1 MTEHSLTAGQL
12 SGNSNKQDKQNKQN
26 EIDSQI
32 SSDSSSNENTTTYY
46 LSFSSAQEIIR
57 QLLTYER
64 IVLQPCVMPKLTNF
78 ELAKKLNIS
87 VKLLKNLQAS
97 PLFYKA
103 ISGYISFPLA
113 KLYCGTLLYKSFS
126 VRNGSAT

>member
-26 EIDSQI
+26 GIASKINPDDT
-32 SSDSSSNENTTTYY
+32 SDENTTTYY

-57 QLLTYER
+57 RLLTYER
-64 IVLQPCVMPKLTNF
+64 IVLQPYVAPKLTNF

-87 VKLLKNLQAS
+87 VKLLENLQTS

-103 ISGYISFPLA
+103 IAGHISFPLA
-113 KLYCGTLLYKSFS
+113 KLYCGTLLHKSFS